1 MLAGRLP
8 PEIFDLFIDQLSH
21 SSPDLKNCCLVSK
34 SWLSRSRH
42 HLFRH
47 IIVGYTSIV
56 TGDVSR
62 LVDTIHEYR
71 ASFRNV
77 FSTQEIFTCVQGISI
92 EAENQNP
99 KKSVKLQPEFASSV
113 SHRSLPISS
122 FRHLPFRNLRFLSL
136 DWTVLEDIES
146 ESPFGAFDDALA
158 VLPQLERLMLKE
170 VEIDDQVDPFA
181 SLSTRCTKL
190 SMLCIESLYHPEIP
204 LRTGPYRIELC
215 RKVIDGWSLQR
226 SLQRSCCI
234 PASPAPICLRS
245 LYLANIEST
254 VMECLVLATGYLQ
267 TVFLD
272 RVFVHG
278 EKLYLLAPYDLRNVT
293 HLSLQDVHC
302 ESDFSMIQIFLLN
315 YR

>member
-1 MLAGRLP
+1 MSAGRLP

-21 SSPDLKNCCLVSK
+21 SSPDLKSCCLVSK

-47 IIVGYTSIV
+47 IILGYTSIV
-56 TGDVSR
+56 SWEVSR
-62 LVDTIHEYR
+62 LVDTVHEYR

-77 FSTQEIFTCVQGISI
+77 FSTPEIFSCVQGISI
-92 EAENQNP
+92 QAENS
-99 KKSVKLQPEFASSV
+99 KKSVELQPEFVPSV
-113 SHRSLPISS
+113 GHRSLPISS
-122 FRHLPFRNLRFLSL
+122 FRHLLPFRNLRFLSL
-136 DWTVLEDIES
+136 DWAVLEDIET
-146 ESPFGAFDDALA
+146 ESSFGAFDDALA
-158 VLPQLERLMLKE
+158 ILPQLERLMLKE

-181 SLSTRCTKL
+181 CLSTRCTKL

-204 LRTGPYRIELC
+204 LRTGPSRIELC
-215 RKVIDGWSLQR
+215 RNIIDGWSLQR
-226 SLQRSCCI
+226 SYCTS
-234 PASPAPICLRS
+234 ASPVPICLRS

-272 RVFVHG
+272 RVFVQG
-278 EKLYLLAPYDLRNVT
+278 EKLYLLASYDLRNVT

-302 ESDFSMIQIFLLN
+302 ESEFLMIQIFLLN
-315 YR
+315 YC